1 MRSFIITKIKHDEK
15 DVDGLKDLFQLYLI
29 KMLENKYEVIHTAY
43 KTDDTIEVDN
53 DKRIT
58 FNMTAW
64 KCMKS
69 EVETLMLEFIKA
81 MSFTAYDIEVAVE
94 FLHWDEE
101 FIEGGMMTYRMDFD
115 GYINIDE
122 MSTISTD
129 SLRSKINVLEHM
141 LMDNLVPGNSVV
153 ESILT
158 DELNKL
164 RKELHPE
171 VSTKIIDIEEKPAEV
186 SDKLDEHTCKTMNE
200 FIEKMNKLIAT
211 VEMLEEKILNK

>member
-1 MRSFIITKIKHDEK
+1 MRSFIITKIKHDENN
-15 DVDGLKDLFQLYLI
+15 VDGLKDLFQLYLI
-29 KMLENKYEVIHTAY
+29 KMLENKYEVIHTEY
-43 KTDDTIEVDN
+43 KTGDTIEVCN

-58 FNMTAW
+58 FDMTAW

-69 EVETLMLEFIKA
+69 EVETLMSEFIKA

-94 FLHWDEE
+94 FLHWDDE

-115 GYINIDE
+115 GYIDTDE

-141 LMDNLVPGNSVV
+141 LMDNLVPGNPVV
-153 ESILT
+153 EAILT

-171 VSTKIIDIEEKPAEV
+171 VSTEVAIKEKPNEV
-186 SDKLDEHTCKTMNE
+186 SDKLDEHTCRTMNE

>member
-1 MRSFIITKIKHDEK
+1 MRSFIITRIKHDEK

-29 KMLENKYEVIHTAY
+29 KMLESKYEVIHTAY

-58 FNMTAW
+58 FNMTEW
-64 KCMKS
+64 RCLSKD
-69 EVETLMLEFIKA
+69 VETLMSEFIKA
-81 MSFTAYDIEVAVE
+81 MSYTAYDVEVAVE
-94 FLHWDEE
+94 FLHWDDE

-115 GYINIDE
+115 GYIDTDE

-141 LMDNLVPGNSVV
+141 LMDNLVPGNSIV
-153 ESILT
+153 EAILT

-171 VSTKIIDIEEKPAEV
+171 ASTEVAIEEKTNEV

-211 VEMLEEKILNK
+211 VEMLEEKNLNK

>member
-1 MRSFIITKIKHDEK
+1 MRSFIITKIKHDENN
-15 DVDGLKDLFQLYLI
+15 VDGLKDLFQLYLI
-29 KMLENKYEVIHTAY
+29 KMLENKYEVIHTDY
-43 KTDDTIEVDN
+43 KTGDTIEVCN

-58 FNMTAW
+58 FDMTAW

-69 EVETLMLEFIKA
+69 EVETLMSEFIKA

-94 FLHWDEE
+94 FLHWDDE

-115 GYINIDE
+115 GYIDTDE

-141 LMDNLVPGNSVV
+141 LMDNLVPGNSIV
-153 ESILT
+153 EAILT
-158 DELNKL
+158 EELNKL

-171 VSTKIIDIEEKPAEV
+171 ASTEVAIEEKSNEA
-186 SDKLDEHTCKTMNE
+186 SDKLDEHTCRTMNE
-200 FIEKMNKLIAT
+200 FLEKMNKLIAT
-211 VEMLEEKILNK
+211 VEMLEEKFLNK

>member
-1 MRSFIITKIKHDEK
+1 MRSFIITKIKHDENN
-15 DVDGLKDLFQLYLI
+15 VDGLKDLFQLYLI
-29 KMLENKYEVIHTAY
+29 KMLENKYEVIHTDY
-43 KTDDTIEVDN
+43 KTDDTIEVCN

-58 FNMTAW
+58 FDMTAW

-69 EVETLMLEFIKA
+69 EVETLMAEFIKA

-94 FLHWDEE
+94 FLHWDDE

-115 GYINIDE
+115 GYIDTDE

-141 LMDNLVPGNSVV
+141 LMDNLVPGNSIV
-153 ESILT
+153 EAILT

-171 VSTKIIDIEEKPAEV
+171 ASTEVAIEEKPNEV
-186 SDKLDEHTCKTMNE
+186 SDKLDEHTCRTMNE

>member
-1 MRSFIITKIKHDEK
+1 MRSFIITKIKHDENN
-15 DVDGLKDLFQLYLI
+15 VDGLKDLFQLYLI
-29 KMLENKYEVIHTAY
+29 KMLENKYEVIHTEY
-43 KTDDTIEVDN
+43 KTGDTIEVDN

-58 FNMTAW
+58 FDMTAW

-69 EVETLMLEFIKA
+69 EVETLMSEFIKA

-94 FLHWDEE
+94 FLHWDDE

-115 GYINIDE
+115 GYIDTDE

-141 LMDNLVPGNSVV
+141 LMDNLVPGNSIV
-153 ESILT
+153 EAILT

-171 VSTKIIDIEEKPAEV
+171 ASTEVAIEEKPNEV

-211 VEMLEEKILNK
+211 VEMLEEKFLNK

>member
-1 MRSFIITKIKHDEK
+1 MRSFIITKIKHDENN
-15 DVDGLKDLFQLYLI
+15 VDGLKDLFQLYLI
-29 KMLENKYEVIHTAY
+29 KMLESKYEVIHTDY
-43 KTDDTIEVDN
+43 KTGDTIEVCN

-58 FNMTAW
+58 FDMTAW

-69 EVETLMLEFIKA
+69 EVETLMSEFIKA
-81 MSFTAYDIEVAVE
+81 ISFTAYDIEVAVE
-94 FLHWDEE
+94 FLHWDDE
-101 FIEGGMMTYRMDFD
+101 FIEGGMMTYGMDFD
-115 GYINIDE
+115 GYIDTDE

-141 LMDNLVPGNSVV
+141 LMDNLVPGNSIV
-153 ESILT
+153 EAILT

-171 VSTKIIDIEEKPAEV
+171 VSTEVAIEEKSNEV
-186 SDKLDEHTCKTMNE
+186 SNKLDDHTCKTMNE
-200 FIEKMNKLIAT
+200 FLEKMNKLIAT

>member
-1 MRSFIITKIKHDEK
+1 MRSFIITKIKHDENN
-15 DVDGLKDLFQLYLI
+15 VDGLKDLFQLYLI
-29 KMLENKYEVIHTAY
+29 KMLENKYEVIHTDY
-43 KTDDTIEVDN
+43 KTGDTIEVCN

-58 FNMTAW
+58 FDMTAW

-69 EVETLMLEFIKA
+69 EVETLMSEFIKA

-94 FLHWDEE
+94 FLHWDDE

-115 GYINIDE
+115 GYIDTDE

-141 LMDNLVPGNSVV
+141 LMDNLVPGNSIV
-153 ESILT
+153 EAILT

-171 VSTKIIDIEEKPAEV
+171 ALTEVAIEEKPNEV

-200 FIEKMNKLIAT
+200 FLEKMNKLIAT

>member
-29 KMLENKYEVIHTAY
+29 KMLESKYEVIGTAY

-58 FNMTAW
+58 FDMTAW

-69 EVETLMLEFIKA
+69 EVETLMSEFIKA

-94 FLHWDEE
+94 FLHWDDE

-115 GYINIDE
+115 GYIDTDE

-141 LMDNLVPGNSVV
+141 LVDNLVPGNAVV
-153 ESILT
+153 EAILT
-158 DELNKL
+158 EELDKL

-171 VSTKIIDIEEKPAEV
+171 ASTEVAIEEKPNEV
-186 SDKLDEHTCKTMNE
+186 SDKLDEHICRTMNE
-200 FIEKMNKLIAT
+200 FLEKMNKLIAT
-211 VEMLEEKILNK
+211 VEMLEGKILNK

>member
-1 MRSFIITKIKHDEK
+1 MRSFIITKIKHDENN
-15 DVDGLKDLFQLYLI
+15 VDGLKDLFQLYLI
-29 KMLENKYEVIHTAY
+29 KMLENKYEVIHTDY
-43 KTDDTIEVDN
+43 KTDDTIEVCN

-58 FNMTAW
+58 FDMTAW

-69 EVETLMLEFIKA
+69 EVETLMAEFIKA

-94 FLHWDEE
+94 FLHWDDE

-115 GYINIDE
+115 GYIDTDE

-141 LMDNLVPGNSVV
+141 LMDNLVSGNSIV
-153 ESILT
+153 EAILT

-171 VSTKIIDIEEKPAEV
+171 ASTEVAVEEKTNEV

-200 FIEKMNKLIAT
+200 FLEKMNKLIAT

>member
-1 MRSFIITKIKHDEK
+1 MRSFIITKIKHDENN
-15 DVDGLKDLFQLYLI
+15 VDGLKDLFQLYLI
-29 KMLENKYEVIHTAY
+29 KMLENKYEVIHTDY
-43 KTDDTIEVDN
+43 KTGDTIEVCN

-58 FNMTAW
+58 FDMTAW

-69 EVETLMLEFIKA
+69 EVETLMSEFIKA

-94 FLHWDEE
+94 FLHWDDE

-115 GYINIDE
+115 GYIDTDE

-141 LMDNLVPGNSVV
+141 LMDNLVPGNSIV
-153 ESILT
+153 EAILT

-171 VSTKIIDIEEKPAEV
+171 ASTEVAIEEKPNEV

-211 VEMLEEKILNK
+211 VEMLEEKFLNK